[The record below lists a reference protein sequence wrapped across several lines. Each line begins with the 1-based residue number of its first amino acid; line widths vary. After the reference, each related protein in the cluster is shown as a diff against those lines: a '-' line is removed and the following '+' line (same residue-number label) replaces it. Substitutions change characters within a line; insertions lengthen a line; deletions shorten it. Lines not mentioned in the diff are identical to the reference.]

1 MNDDSGELE
10 LLRVIGRVRR
20 PAPRVLEDAREALW
34 SAVASAMLDIG
45 AAGEQTTTVRRS
57 AGRQEDHPTARRHQ
71 PDGSQ
76 NERRMSSGGADPGN

>member
-45 AAGEQTTTVRRS
+45 PAGEQT
-57 AGRQEDHPTARRHQ
+57 RHQ
-71 PDGSQ
+71 PDRSQ
-76 NERRMSSGGADPGN
+76 NERRMSTGGADPGN